1 MRASALPADAPA
13 NDDRF
18 ETPAFVTRFGPLSP
32 TMLDAPPLA
41 PAWRLNVLANFFTG
55 PLYARLAAEHG
66 LSRPEFVVLYCLS
79 HQPGLVARDVGLLT
93 GLPKNSISRAV
104 TALLA
109 RGLVRLE
116 EAATDRRAKPLA
128 LTERGSDRLS
138 AALPAIAARQDA
150 MRAVLDDEEAATFDA
165 LLAKMIAAMPDWVDE
180 PDTPPRR

>member
-1 MRASALPADAPA
+1 MRASVSPLPAGPDAGS
-13 NDDRF
+13 F
-18 ETPAFVTRFGPLSP
+18 ETSAFVERFGALSP
-32 TMLDAPPLA
+32 IMLATPPLA
-41 PAWRLNVLANFFTG
+41 PAWRLNFLANFFTG

-116 EAATDRRAKPLA
+116 GAGTDRRAKPLA
-128 LTERGSDRLS
+128 LSKDG
-138 AALPAIAARQDA
+138 AALLRAVTPAIAARQDA
-150 MRAVLDDEEAATFDA
+150 MRAALDTDEAAAFDA
-165 LLAKMIAAMPDWVDE
+165 LLAKMIAAMPGWVDA
-180 PDTPPRR
+180 PDPPPRR